1 MSNANLNGR
10 PAADRQLIQEIEST
24 KVPYGMLAVWSLG
37 QASFIVKGG
46 DTVVYVDPFAL
57 SDEEVESRYG
67 LKRLFPSPVGP
78 EQITNADC
86 CLITHE
92 HADHLD
98 PDTIKAMAAA
108 NSRTLF
114 VAPNCCLDAMRECG
128 VSEARLY
135 RAETDKAVV
144 EEERLS
150 VKPIPAAHEQL
161 ELDDEGFCKYA
172 GYVVRLNGVTWY
184 HAGDTIVYD
193 GLVERLAAERI
204 DLAAEGL
211 LLGVVQEGP
220 RVRGRP
226 HRGDAPFATGFE
238 IARGAEARDVGRARG
253 GDGRSLGGPTRP
265 HLGQGAVA
273 GGDAHAGG
281 GVRDGGVVVQD
292 AEGQRLEHHG
302 LRERAL
308 HGEDGRS
315 GEVELAL
322 AVSADGAREAVILQ
336 EAQRLRADDAVVAQ
350 VAQLV
355 VAEAERAQLLQQP
368 PGARHHAEAA
378 RTRQAPA
385 EQLEHTGS
393 RRGPVAEGGVDHRE
407 LVPVGQQGG
416 RRGIGAG
423 HSVTLA
429 TPSRPSGAGPG
440 PRAEILPGPAGR
452 VEDRE

>member
-46 DTVVYVDPFAL
+46 DTVVYVDPFTL

-204 DLAAEGL
+204 DLALLPINGRDAFRTGRGIIGNMDYREAAELAHLAGFGL
-211 LLGVVQEGP
+211 TVPMHYDLFAGNTERPGYFVDYVYERFP
-220 RVRGRP
+220 RLRTHVM
-226 HRGDAPFATGFE
+226 
-238 IARGAEARDVGRARG
+238 ARGERYVFV
-253 GDGRSLGGPTRP
+253 S
-265 HLGQGAVA
+265 
-273 GGDAHAGG
+273 DA
-281 GVRDGGVVVQD
+281 
-292 AEGQRLEHHG
+292 
-302 LRERAL
+302 AL
-308 HGEDGRS
+308 
-315 GEVELAL
+315 
-322 AVSADGAREAVILQ
+322 
-336 EAQRLRADDAVVAQ
+336 
-350 VAQLV
+350 
-355 VAEAERAQLLQQP
+355 
-368 PGARHHAEAA
+368 
-378 RTRQAPA
+378 
-385 EQLEHTGS
+385 
-393 RRGPVAEGGVDHRE
+393 
-407 LVPVGQQGG
+407 
-416 RRGIGAG
+416 
-423 HSVTLA
+423 
-429 TPSRPSGAGPG
+429 
-440 PRAEILPGPAGR
+440 
-452 VEDRE
+452 

>member
-10 PAADRQLIQEIEST
+10 PVADRQLIQEIEST

-184 HAGDTIVYD
+184 HAGDTIIYD

-204 DLAAEGL
+204 DLALLPINGRDAFRTGRGL
-211 LLGVVQEGP
+211 IGNMDY
-220 RVRGRP
+220 R
-226 HRGDAPFATGFE
+226 
-238 IARGAEARDVGRARG
+238 EAA
-253 GDGRSLGGPTRP
+253 
-265 HLGQGAVA
+265 
-273 GGDAHAGG
+273 
-281 GVRDGGVVVQD
+281 
-292 AEGQRLEHHG
+292 
-302 LRERAL
+302 
-308 HGEDGRS
+308 
-315 GEVELAL
+315 ELAHL
-322 AVSADGAREAVILQ
+322 AGFGLTVPMHYDLFAGNTERPGCARM
-336 EAQRLRADDAVVAQ
+336 
-350 VAQLV
+350 
-355 VAEAERAQLLQQP
+355 
-368 PGARHHAEAA
+368 
-378 RTRQAPA
+378 
-385 EQLEHTGS
+385 
-393 RRGPVAEGGVDHRE
+393 
-407 LVPVGQQGG
+407 
-416 RRGIGAG
+416 
-423 HSVTLA
+423 
-429 TPSRPSGAGPG
+429 
-440 PRAEILPGPAGR
+440 
-452 VEDRE
+452 